1 MKNQSLTET
10 SPTLRGSYHF
20 KRRQDEEKAIAAAK
34 VALTEFEGVRVT
46 RELQH
51 QNGLVLFNEK
61 YQRLSNLQALQAM
74 NGRESPENKKSNSKR
89 LSRIR
94 LKRKKKKND
103 ISGSRLSIDYEH
115 FEIPSQNTSQ
125 STSGVSSGQTE
136 SEPLSGQEVTLAA
149 QSGAADLTAEG
160 GTHSETD
167 DATLREFDVEGCFEM
182 ETVGLEDEHE
192 LGDTTDSNSPDH
204 LTAVQGSSNL
214 TLINE
219 SPVNQ
224 STSSEIVVKFDK
236 DPSEIPADK
245 PHDGSSTSVD
255 EEPPPVTYIDDLPVT
270 DIDQLILETDSLPD
284 PPEHLLTDTSEHLQ
298 TDTQEHLLNGFHSV
312 SPHKVSLA
320 DVPSTGWYYQPNS
333 ATSQWSLNSD
343 KVDTRL

>member
-74 NGRESPENKKSNSKR
+74 NGRELPENKKSNSKR

-94 LKRKKKKND
+94 LKRKKKND

-136 SEPLSGQEVTLAA
+136 SETLPGQEVTLAA
-149 QSGAADLTAEG
+149 QSEAADLTAED
-160 GTHSETD
+160 GTDSETD
-167 DATLREFDVEGCFEM
+167 DTALREFDVEGCFEM

-214 TLINE
+214 TLING

-224 STSSEIVVKFDK
+224 STSSEIVVKFDE

-245 PHDGSSTSVD
+245 PHDGSSTSND

-270 DIDQLILETDSLPD
+270 DIDHLILETDSLPD
-284 PPEHLLTDTSEHLQ
+284 PPGHLLTDTSEHPL
-298 TDTQEHLLNGFHSV
+298 TDTQEHLLDGFHSV
-312 SPHKVSLA
+312 SPLKVSLA